1 MPSRMTTMAMGL
13 MKFCPPPIHDGLII
27 VIVLVVMMM
36 LVAPHLSMIAERLF
50 SATSFFSFFAPTGS
64 SMINIA
70 WMKKEGSWV
79 VLETF

>member
-1 MPSRMTTMAMGL
+1 MMA
-13 MKFCPPPIHDGLII
+13 LISL
-27 VIVLVVMMM
+27 IVLVVKMTMVMVVVMMM

-70 WMKKEGSWV
+70 WMKKVGSWV